1 MITRPEAPQNQK
13 EKFMSKL
20 FLPHFSPHAC
30 LGFSHEARF
39 NGLVF
44 LVILAVA
51 VSVTVFALSK
61 PK

>member
-1 MITRPEAPQNQK
+1 
-13 EKFMSKL
+13 MSKL